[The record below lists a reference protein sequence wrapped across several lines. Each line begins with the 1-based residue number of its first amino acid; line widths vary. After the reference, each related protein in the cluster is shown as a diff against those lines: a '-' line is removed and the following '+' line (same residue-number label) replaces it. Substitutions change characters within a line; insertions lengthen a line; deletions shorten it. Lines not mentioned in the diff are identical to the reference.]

1 MIVIDTTPQVIIN
14 LFSAILLIITAINE
28 NKQHNRYLPQERLF
42 MTLVY
47 TNIFLCLS
55 DAIAWSVEKAPGKL
69 SYILNYIFSS
79 AVFVAI
85 PVLIYIWFLYSLFS
99 IFRDKDLLLKYS
111 RHFKSLIVLSLVLI
125 MNYYTDFS
133 FTWTKIIYITGVRFL
148 SYYVYLLF
156 VVFVNRCYNYI

>member
-1 MIVIDTTPQVIIN
+1 M
-14 LFSAILLIITAINE
+14 
-28 NKQHNRYLPQERLF
+28 
-42 MTLVY
+42 
-47 TNIFLCLS
+47 
-55 DAIAWSVEKAPGKL
+55 EKSPGKL

-125 MNYYTDFS
+125 IMNDYTDFLLPDENNIYHRGP
-133 FTWTKIIYITGVRFL
+133 FFIIL
-148 SYYVYLLF
+148 CLLF